1 MNINPNT
8 KDAYDLFHSG
18 ILAFARAERQGLR
31 VDVAYVNKKME
42 LLTRKMSRLEK
53 EFKASSLFKHWQH
66 SIRGTINIHSNPQ
79 LEYYLY
85 KVKKIKVEKETQSGR
100 GATDDESLRQM
111 NIPELDTL
119 LRIRKLKKTRDTY
132 LEAFIR
138 EQVDG
143 YMHTNLNLHFA
154 VSYRSSSDSPNLH
167 NIPVRDE
174 ESMQMC
180 RGALYPRP
188 EHQILEID
196 FKGIE
201 VAINCCYNKD
211 PKLIKYVSDPTTDMH
226 ADMAKQIFKV
236 KGFDKH
242 IKEHY
247 ILRQAAKNGFVFPE
261 FYGDYYKHCSGNLLL
276 NWGKLSK
283 GKFHEGE
290 GIAMPEGTLADHL
303 ISVGLGS
310 FDRFEK
316 HLKPIE
322 DDFWHN
328 RFSVYSEWKE
338 RWYAAYKKYG
348 YFDLLTGFRCGG
360 IMDRK
365 QACNYPGQGTAFH
378 CLLWSFIQL
387 DERMRKESWDT
398 RLVNQIHDS
407 VILDV
412 HPNELE
418 HVIDTAQEITTVL
431 LAKHFPW
438 ITVPMVV
445 EMTLSPVDHS
455 WADKKEI

>member
-8 KDAYDLFHSG
+8 KEAYDLFHQG

-31 VDVAYVNKKME
+31 VDVDYVNKKME
-42 LLTRKMSRLEK
+42 YITRKMAKLER
-53 EFKASSLFKHWQH
+53 EFRDSTFFRHWQH
-66 SIRGTINIHSNPQ
+66 SIKGQINIHSNPQ

-85 KVKKIKVEKETQSGR
+85 NVKKIKVQTETKSGK
-100 GATDDESLRQM
+100 GSTNDETLRQM
-111 NIPELDTL
+111 GIPELDNL
-119 LRIRKLKKTRDTY
+119 LQIRKLKKTRDTY

-188 EHQILEID
+188 GHQILEID

-201 VAINCCYNKD
+201 VAINCVYNQD
-211 PKLIKYVSDPTTDMH
+211 PKLIQYVSDPTTDMH

-247 ILRQAAKNGFVFPE
+247 KLRQAAKNGFVFPE
-261 FYGDYYKHCSGNLLL
+261 FYGDYYKHCSGNLLC
-276 NWGKLSK
+276 NWGKLGK
-283 GKFHEGE
+283 GTFHTGE
-290 GIAMPEGTLADHL
+290 GITMPEGTLADHL
-303 ISVGLGS
+303 INVGLGS
-310 FDRFEK
+310 FSRFEK
-316 HLKPIE
+316 HLKGIE
-322 DDFWHN
+322 DDFWNN
-328 RFSVYSEWKE
+328 RFPVYSEWKE
-338 RWYAAYKKYG
+338 QWYRSYKKYG

-365 QACNYPGQGTAFH
+365 QVCNYPGQGTAFH

-387 DERMRKESWDT
+387 DERMQREKWDT
-398 RLVNQIHDS
+398 GLVNQIHDS

-412 HPNELE
+412 HPDELE
-418 HVIDTAQEITTVL
+418 HVIDTAQEITTVR
-431 LAKHFPW
+431 LAEHFPW
-438 ITVPMVV
+438 INVPMKVD
-445 EMTLSPVDHS
+445 MALSPVDHS
-455 WADKKEI
+455 WADKKDI